1 MAFVTPSQEL
11 LKKSSTDI
19 ENKFITKYMP
29 ELDAVAVKVYLYL
42 VYICKNSPSLNM
54 QDLCQALSLSEEDC
68 VNYLKY
74 LEEFELISILSSSPY
89 EVTILDVENVA
100 GTPKRYKPEKYSD
113 FAKAA
118 QAILAGRMID
128 PAEYREYFNIIEEGF
143 DQNALLMVI
152 TYCVDLHGDDIRK
165 QYILKV
171 AHSFEQDGD
180 TTVRKVEDRLSNYTA
195 STAALIKIFAAAGM
209 KRKPDI
215 NDDKFYK
222 TWTLEMGFTD
232 DAIICAAKH
241 FKAKSIDRIDAAMR
255 ELYSNKKFSVKEI
268 DDYCLNRSSIYSMT
282 IDIAKSLGVYIQN
295 CAPYVENYMNGWI
308 SSGYSRD
315 SLLTISRYCF
325 RNGQNSFE
333 GMNDFI
339 QTLYSAGIVS
349 DGSVESY
356 LEQLMQDDK
365 FIKKILSICGIA
377 RRVVSQ
383 DRARLAAWREWSFTD
398 DMILEAAKISVGKS
412 NPIAYMNGILSSWKK
427 DGISTPADIP
437 TSAPAT
443 ASGSSSSS
451 DDRRAEIERH
461 YYNLRTAAETK
472 AEQAQAKAKS
482 DPEYAS
488 LSRELTDLNI
498 KLAFAELRSDQ
509 EAAKISAQISSAE
522 AKADLRLKALGISKD
537 SLTPHYSCTI
547 CNDTGYDSKGLP
559 CTCLKKFLGR
569 Q

>member
-1 MAFVTPSQEL
+1 MAFVTPSEEL
-11 LKKSSTDI
+11 LRRSSTDI

-29 ELDAVAVKVYLYL
+29 ELDPTAVKVYLYL
-42 VYICKNSPSLNM
+42 AYICRNSPNLEM
-54 QDLCQALSLSEEDC
+54 ADLCQALSLSEEDC
-68 VNYLKY
+68 ANFLKY
-74 LEEFELISILSSSPY
+74 LEEYELISVISQSPY
-89 EVTILDVENVA
+89 EVKILDVENVSGA
-100 GTPKRYKPEKYSD
+100 PKRYKPEKYSD

-118 QAILAGRMID
+118 QAIVTGRMID
-128 PAEYREYFNIIEEGF
+128 TGEYQEYFTMIEEGF

-152 TYCVDLHGDDIRK
+152 TYCVGLRGNDIRK

-195 STAALIKIFAAAGM
+195 STAALIRIFSAAGL
-209 KRKPDI
+209 RRQPDI

-222 TWTLEMGFTD
+222 KWTTEMGFTD

-241 FKAKSIDRIDAAMR
+241 FKARSIERIDAAMD
-255 ELYSNKKFSVKEI
+255 ELYRNRKFAVREI
-268 DDYCLNRSSIYSMT
+268 EDYCDSRSSVYALT

-325 RNGQNSFE
+325 RCGLNSFE

-339 QTLYSAGIVS
+339 QTLYTAGIVS

-365 FIKKILSICGIA
+365 LIKKILSVCGIA
-377 RRVVSQ
+377 RKVVSQ

-398 DMILEAAKISVGKS
+398 DMILEAAKLSVGKS
-412 NPIAYMNGILSSWKK
+412 NPVAYMNGILSGWKK
-427 DGISTPADIP
+427 DGVSTPSDIP
-437 TSAPAT
+437 SSAPT
-443 ASGSSSSS
+443 AASASS

-461 YYNLRTAAETK
+461 YYNLRTAAETR

-482 DPEYAS
+482 DPEYAA
-488 LSRELTDLNI
+488 LSTELTDLNI
-498 KLAFAELRSDQ
+498 RLAFAELRSDQ
-509 EAAKISAQISSAE
+509 EAAQISSRIASAQ

-559 CTCLKKFLGR
+559 CACLKKFLGR
-569 Q
+569 